1 MRKEALLLVDCQK
14 DFWAKEWSLYVKE
27 AEAIVPVIN
36 KLIAETK
43 ANAGIVI
50 ASRDWHP
57 ENHTSFSMWPKHCV
71 INTPWVEYM
80 DNLNVEEINIEV
92 KKWFKV
98 TEDSYSAFGWVEFKN
113 DVSKKNLLQILQD
126 NQVKV
131 LKIVWLATDYC
142 VKATVIDALKINFE
156 VQVIRDAIKAVNINP
171 DDEKNALDEMVKNGA
186 VLV

>member
-57 ENHTSFSMWPKHCV
+57 ENHTSFFIWPKHCV
-71 INTPWVEYM
+71 TNTPWVEYM
-80 DNLNVEEINIEV
+80 DWLNVEEINIEV

-98 TEDSYSAFGWVEFKN
+98 DEDSYSAFGWLELKDN
-113 DVSKKNLLQILQD
+113 LPRRNLLQILQE

-156 VQVIRDAIKAVNINP
+156 VQVVKDAIKAVNINP
-171 DDEKNALDEMVKNGA
+171 EDEKNAIEEMKKNWA
-186 VLV
+186 KFI

>member
-1 MRKEALLLVDCQK
+1 MKKEALLLVDCQK

-36 KLIAETK
+36 KLIAKTK

-57 ENHTSFSMWPKHCV
+57 ENHTSFSMWPNHCV

-80 DNLNVEEINIEV
+80 DNLDVNQIDIEV
-92 KKWFKV
+92 KKWFKEN
-98 TEDSYSAFGWVEFKN
+98 EDSYSAFGWLEFKN
-113 DVSKKNLLQILQD
+113 DLPKKNLLQILQE

-156 VQVIRDAIKAVNINP
+156 VKVIKDAIKAVNINP